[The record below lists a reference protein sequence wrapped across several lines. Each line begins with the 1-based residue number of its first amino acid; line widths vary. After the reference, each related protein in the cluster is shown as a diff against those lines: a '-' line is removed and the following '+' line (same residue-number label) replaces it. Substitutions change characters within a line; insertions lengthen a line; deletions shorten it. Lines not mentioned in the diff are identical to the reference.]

1 MNGEAMLIQ
10 CEPIGWKMKK
20 AFRKLL
26 SQGVLWVSVAIIAII
41 AVPTSVL
48 VLAIMG
54 IWQLAD
60 YILAKLERKLPV

>member
-10 CEPIGWKMKK
+10 REPIGWKIKK

-26 SQGVLWVSVAIIAII
+26 SQVVLWVSVAVIAII
-41 AVPTSVL
+41 AVPTT
-48 VLAIMG
+48 VLALAITG

-60 YILAKLERKLPV
+60 HILAKLERRE

>member
-10 CEPIGWKMKK
+10 REPIGWKMKK

-41 AVPTSVL
+41 AVPTSIL

-60 YILAKLERKLPV
+60 HILAKLERKE

>member
-10 CEPIGWKMKK
+10 GEPIGWKMKK

-60 YILAKLERKLPV
+60 HILAKLERKE

>member
-48 VLAIMG
+48 VLSIIG
-54 IWQLAD
+54 IWQLGD
-60 YILAKLERKLPV
+60 HILAKLERKE

>member
-10 CEPIGWKMKK
+10 REPIGWKMKK

-26 SQGVLWVSVAIIAII
+26 SQVVLWVSVAVIAII
-41 AVPTSVL
+41 AVPTVVL
-48 VLAIMG
+48 GLAITG

-60 YILAKLERKLPV
+60 HILAKLERRE

>member
-48 VLAIMG
+48 VLAITG

-60 YILAKLERKLPV
+60 HILAKLERKE

>member
-1 MNGEAMLIQ
+1 MNGEAVLIQ
-10 CEPIGWKMKK
+10 REPIGWKMKK

-60 YILAKLERKLPV
+60 YILAKLERKE

>member
-60 YILAKLERKLPV
+60 HVLAKLERRE

>member
-10 CEPIGWKMKK
+10 REPIGWKIKK

-26 SQGVLWVSVAIIAII
+26 SQVVLWVSVAVIAII
-41 AVPTSVL
+41 AIPTVVL
-48 VLAIMG
+48 GLAITG

-60 YILAKLERKLPV
+60 HILAKLERRE

>member
-10 CEPIGWKMKK
+10 REPIGWKMKK

-26 SQGVLWVSVAIIAII
+26 SQGVLWVSVAVIAII
-41 AVPTSVL
+41 AIPTVVL
-48 VLAIMG
+48 GLAITG

-60 YILAKLERKLPV
+60 YILAKLERKE

>member
-10 CEPIGWKMKK
+10 REPIGWKMKK

-26 SQGVLWVSVAIIAII
+26 SQVVLWVSVAVIAII
-41 AVPTSVL
+41 AVPTVVL
-48 VLAIMG
+48 GLAITG

-60 YILAKLERKLPV
+60 HILARLERRE

>member
-1 MNGEAMLIQ
+1 MLIQ
-10 CEPIGWKMKK
+10 REPIGWKMKK

-60 YILAKLERKLPV
+60 HILAKLERKE

>member
-10 CEPIGWKMKK
+10 REPIGWKTKK

-26 SQGVLWVSVAIIAII
+26 SQVVLWVSAII

-48 VLAIMG
+48 VLAITG
-54 IWQLAD
+54 IWSLAD
-60 YILAKLERKLPV
+60 RILVKLERRE

>member
-1 MNGEAMLIQ
+1 MNGEAMVIQ
-10 CEPIGWKMKK
+10 REPISRKMKK

-26 SQGVLWVSVAIIAII
+26 SQVVLWVSVAIIAII

-60 YILAKLERKLPV
+60 YILAKLERKE

>member
-10 CEPIGWKMKK
+10 REPIGWKMKK

-26 SQGVLWVSVAIIAII
+26 SQVVLWVSVAVIAII
-41 AVPTSVL
+41 AIPTVVL
-48 VLAIMG
+48 GLAITG

-60 YILAKLERKLPV
+60 HILAKLERRE